1 MSGLYSRSVEV
12 IVHKPDS
19 DDILGAINAKHGLP
33 VEIRMLCRGSYT
45 TVVRMTVEEAF
56 DVARVINAALRK
68 E

>member
-1 MSGLYSRSVEV
+1 MSALYPRSVEV

-33 VEIRMLCRGSYT
+33 VEVRMTRGSDT
-45 TVVRMTVEEAF
+45 TVVRMTVEEALT
-56 DVARVINAALRK
+56 VALVINAALRK